1 MIDGIDAGNEF
12 KTLKGYF
19 SKGPLVFLEQALIN
33 FALRNLSSKNYVP
46 IYLSKE
52 DSFNLNLE
60 NNKVIKAHILKAAY
74 FIILNFYLIL

>member
-1 MIDGIDAGNEF
+1 MIDGIDVSNEF
-12 KTLKGYF
+12 KTSKGYF

-33 FALRNLSSKNYVP
+33 FVLRNSSSKNFVP

-60 NNKVIKAHILKAAY
+60 NNKVIKGHI
-74 FIILNFYLIL
+74 